1 MNAIFKPQFPVSSHF
16 NFSELNANTFDGQH
30 WYEVSDLTEY
40 TAVIGVGSNQNYA
53 VGYTLNNGEA
63 VITTVQQIVE
73 VRGIDYL
80 SDITASM
87 QQENNAPLLDYLTE
101 SLTDALAK
109 EQKRLAKQSEPDE
122 LDDMFAFLDKHSF
135 KHN

>member
-30 WYEVSDLTEY
+30 WYEVSDLTES

-53 VGYTLNNGEA
+53 VSYTLTNGEP
-63 VITTVQQIVE
+63 VITAVQQIVE
-73 VRGIDYL
+73 VRGTDYL

-87 QQENNAPLLDYLTE
+87 QQESNAPLLDYLTE
-101 SLTDALAK
+101 SLADALAK
-109 EQKRLAKQSEPDE
+109 EQKRLAKNAEPDE